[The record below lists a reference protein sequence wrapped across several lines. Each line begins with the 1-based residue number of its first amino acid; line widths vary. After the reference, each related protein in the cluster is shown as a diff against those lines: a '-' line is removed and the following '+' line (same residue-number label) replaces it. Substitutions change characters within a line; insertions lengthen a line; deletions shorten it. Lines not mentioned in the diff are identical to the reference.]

1 MQLLTELLF
10 DNSYVIKT
18 VVGFETVEMPRFL
31 NCIGSYSFA
40 SKNNQSENFRKFS
53 VVEFFVHKSFNCI
66 KIPNLLVLHNYG
78 LMKMSKISIFIKK
91 NVLG

>member
-1 MQLLTELLF
+1 MILTWKYFAAVDGLLF

-53 VVEFFVHKSFNCI
+53 VVYVYSGIIC
-66 KIPNLLVLHNYG
+66 
-78 LMKMSKISIFIKK
+78 S
-91 NVLG
+91 